1 MKNLSFILLLLNVF
15 VFSHCRKEEK
25 KEEILF
31 RKGWVINN
39 DKMPIDSVAVY
50 DFGDSLLTYTNS
62 DGYFE
67 LKAKKKILKHNIYLK
82 KKGYETDSLR
92 YYEGFRDRLVPVK
105 IEDLDTVVLKKIR
118 KIEYM
123 TCPRKQE

>member
-1 MKNLSFILLLLNVF
+1 MRNLSFILLLNVF

-39 DKMPIDSVAVY
+39 DKTPIDSVAVY

-67 LKAKKKILKHNIYLK
+67 LNIGGKTKCLKRIVNKKARK
-82 KKGYETDSLR
+82 SL
-92 YYEGFRDRLVPVK
+92 
-105 IEDLDTVVLKKIR
+105 
-118 KIEYM
+118 
-123 TCPRKQE
+123 

>member
-31 RKGWVINN
+31 RNH

-92 YYEGFRDRLVPVK
+92 YYEGFRDKLVPVK
-105 IEDLDTVVLKKIR
+105 IEDLDTVVLKKSE
-118 KIEYM
+118 K
-123 TCPRKQE
+123 

>member
-1 MKNLSFILLLLNVF
+1 MKNRGGLGLLWLSKLHEMRNLSFILLLLNVF
-15 VFSHCRKEEK
+15 LFSHCRKEKK

-67 LKAKKKILKHNIYLK
+67 LKAKK
-82 KKGYETDSLR
+82 R
-92 YYEGFRDRLVPVK
+92 Y
-105 IEDLDTVVLKKIR
+105 
-118 KIEYM
+118 
-123 TCPRKQE
+123 

>member
-1 MKNLSFILLLLNVF
+1 MKNRGVLRLLWLSKLHEMRNLSFILLLNVF

-25 KEEILF
+25 KEEVLF

-39 DKMPIDSVAVY
+39 DKMPVDSVAVY

-67 LKAKKKILKHNIYLK
+67 LKAKKKDIK
-82 KKGYETDSLR
+82 T
-92 YYEGFRDRLVPVK
+92 
-105 IEDLDTVVLKKIR
+105 
-118 KIEYM
+118 
-123 TCPRKQE
+123 